1 MEKKNPLLAGL
12 LNVLVPGSG
21 YWYVEQDRGRFIKT
35 LIIGGAAIAALI
47 VLGSIFQNTTGFP
60 LPRGLCIGILLLIVL
75 VPLFQKGQRAANHH
89 NFVLDNA
96 AMYTTRQR
104 GTSEAQLAENQ
115 RLRDKGYISE
125 QEYDSRK
132 DSITS
137 KK

>member
-21 YWYVEQDRGRFIKT
+21 YWYVEQDRARFIKT

>member
-1 MEKKNPLLAGL
+1 MAKKNPLLAGL
-12 LNVLVPGSG
+12 LNMLMPGSG
-21 YWYVEQDRGRFIKT
+21 YWYVDQDGGRFIKT
-35 LIIGGAAIAALI
+35 LLVGIAAIAALI

-60 LPRGLCIGILLLIVL
+60 LPQGLCIGILLLIVL
-75 VPLFQKGQRAANHH
+75 VPLFRNGQKAAFHH

>member
-21 YWYVEQDRGRFIKT
+21 YWYVEQDRARFIKT

-96 AMYTTRQR
+96 AMYTTRQH

>member
-1 MEKKNPLLAGL
+1 MKNKNPLLAGL

-21 YWYVEQDRGRFIKT
+21 YWYVDQDRGRFIKT
-35 LIIGGAAIAALI
+35 LMVGIAAIAALI
-47 VLGSIFQNTTGFP
+47 FLGNILQSTTGFP
-60 LPRGLCIGILLLIVL
+60 LPQGLCIGVLLLMAF
-75 VPLFQKGQRAANHH
+75 VPLFRKGQKAANHH

-96 AMYTTRQR
+96 AMYTAKQR
-104 GTSEAQLAENQ
+104 GNDEAQLARNQ
-115 RLRDKGYISE
+115 NMRDKGYISE

>member
-12 LNVLVPGSG
+12 FNVLVPGSG
-21 YWYVEQDRGRFIKT
+21 YWYVEQDRARFIKT